1 MPLPYDIE
9 KIRSD
14 FPILSQQVYGKPL
27 VYFDNAAT
35 TQKPNIVIDSI
46 SEYYREYN
54 ANVHRGVHFL
64 SNKASKAFE
73 DVRVQ
78 IQHFINAKNSH
89 EIIFTRGTTEAI
101 NLVASSYGR
110 KFIGKDDEI
119 IISEIEHHSNIVP
132 WQMLCEQTGA
142 VLRVI
147 PVLDDGTLDFDTYLS
162 LLTKKTKLVSITHI
176 SNTLGTIVPVK
187 KYIDAAHA
195 QNIPVMLDGAQ
206 ASSHTEVD
214 VQALGCDFYSFS
226 GHKTFGPM
234 GIGILYGRE
243 ELLNAMPPY
252 QGGGEM
258 ISDVSFE
265 KTTYNDLPFK
275 FEAGTPNVGDVIG
288 LGKAIEY
295 IRQLGIPFIA
305 GREKELLKYLT
316 RQLSDIGGI
325 TIIGT
330 APEKTSVVSFLIHKI
345 HPYDAGTIIDRFG
358 VAVRTGNH
366 CTQPIMD
373 RYKIPGTIRASLA
386 FYNTQEEIDVLI
398 AAIQKVKEMFY

>member
-1 MPLPYDIE
+1 
-9 KIRSD
+9 
-14 FPILSQQVYGKPL
+14 VYGKPL

-35 TQKPNIVIDSI
+35 TQKPNIVIDAI

-78 IQHFINAKNSH
+78 IQHFINAKHAH

-132 WQMLCEQTGA
+132 WQMLCEQVGA
-142 VLRVI
+142 KLRVI
-147 PVLDDGTLDFDTYLS
+147 PALDDGSLDFEVFLE
-162 LLTKKTKLVSITHI
+162 LLNQRTKLVSITHI

-187 KYIDAAHA
+187 QFIDAAHA

-206 ASSHTEVD
+206 ASAHTEID

-234 GIGILYGRE
+234 GIGIFYGRE

-258 ISDVSFE
+258 IQDVSFT
-265 KTTYNDLPFK
+265 KTTYNNLPFK

-288 LGKAIEY
+288 LGKAIAY
-295 IRQLGIPFIA
+295 IQQLGLPYITE
-305 GREKELLKYLT
+305 REEKLLDYLT
-316 RQLSDIGGI
+316 KRLLETGNI
-325 TIIGT
+325 TIIGN
-330 APEKTSVVSFLIHKI
+330 APEKTSVVSFLIDKI

-373 RYKIPGTIRASLA
+373 RYKLPGTIRASLA
-386 FYNTQEEIDVLI
+386 FYNTEEEIDILI
-398 AAIQKVKEMFY
+398 AAIEKVKEMFY

>member
-1 MPLPYDIE
+1 MPLPNDIK

-14 FPILSQQVYGKPL
+14 FPILSRQVYGKPL

-35 TQKPNIVIDSI
+35 TQKPNVVIDAI
-46 SEYYREYN
+46 LEYYREYN

-64 SNKASKAFE
+64 SNKASAAFE

-78 IQHFINAKNSH
+78 IKHFINAKH
-89 EIIFTRGTTEAI
+89 VREIIFTRGTTEAI

-110 KFIGKDDEI
+110 EFIDKDDEI
-119 IISEIEHHSNIVP
+119 IISEIEHHSNIIP
-132 WQMLCEQTGA
+132 WQMLCEQVGA
-142 VLRVI
+142 KLRII
-147 PVLDDGTLDFDTYLS
+147 PALDDGTLDFEAFLK
-162 LLTKKTKLVSITHI
+162 LLNQRTKFVSITHI

-187 KYIDAAHA
+187 QFIDAAHA
-195 QNIPVMLDGAQ
+195 HNIPVLIDGAQ
-206 ASSHTEVD
+206 ASAHTEIN

-226 GHKTFGPM
+226 SHKTFGPM

-258 ISDVSFE
+258 IQDVSFT
-265 KTTYNDLPFK
+265 KTTYNNLPFK

-288 LGKAIEY
+288 LGKAIAY
-295 IRQLGIPFIA
+295 IQQLGLPYIA
-305 GREKELLKYLT
+305 DREKKLLGYLT
-316 RQLSDIGGI
+316 KRLLETGNI
-325 TIIGT
+325 TIIGN
-330 APEKTSVVSFLIHKI
+330 APEKTSVVSFLIDKI
-345 HPYDAGTIIDRFG
+345 HHYDAGTIIDRFG

-373 RYKIPGTIRASLA
+373 RYKLPGTIRASLA
-386 FYNTQEEIDVLI
+386 FYNTEEEIDVLI
-398 AAIQKVKEMFY
+398 AAIEKVKEMFY

>member
-1 MPLPYDIE
+1 MPLVQDIE

-35 TQKPNIVIDSI
+35 TQKPTVVIDAI

-54 ANVHRGVHFL
+54 SNVHRGVHFL

-78 IQHFINAKNSH
+78 VQQFINAKHVH

-110 KFIGKDDEI
+110 RFIGKDDEI

-132 WQMLCEQTGA
+132 WQMLCEQVGA
-142 VLRVI
+142 KLRII
-147 PVLDDGTLDFDTYLS
+147 PALDDGTLDFEAYLK
-162 LLTKKTKLVSITHI
+162 LLNQRTKFVSITHI

-187 KYIDAAHA
+187 DFIDAAHRW
-195 QNIPVMLDGAQ
+195 NIPVMLDGAQ
-206 ASSHTEVD
+206 ASAHTEID
-214 VQALGCDFYSFS
+214 VEVLGCDFYSFS

-258 ISDVSFE
+258 IQDVSFT
-265 KTTYNDLPFK
+265 KTTYNNLPFK

-288 LGKAIEY
+288 LGKAIAY
-295 IRQLGIPFIA
+295 IQQLGLPYIA
-305 GREKELLKYLT
+305 EREKNLLDYLT
-316 RQLSDIGGI
+316 KRLLETGNI
-325 TIIGT
+325 TIIGN
-330 APEKTSVVSFLIHKI
+330 APEKTSVVSFLIDKI

-366 CTQPIMD
+366 CTQPVMD
-373 RYKIPGTIRASLA
+373 RYKLPGTIRASLA
-386 FYNTQEEIDVLI
+386 FYNTEEEIDILI
-398 AAIQKVKEMFY
+398 AAIEKVKEMFY